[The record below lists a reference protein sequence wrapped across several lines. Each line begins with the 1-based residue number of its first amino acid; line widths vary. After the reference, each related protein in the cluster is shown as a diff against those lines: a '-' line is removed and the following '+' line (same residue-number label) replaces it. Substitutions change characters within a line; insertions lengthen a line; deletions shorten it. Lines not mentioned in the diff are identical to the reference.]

1 MWALGPSTS
10 PTAAT
15 ATTWSAGTTGTVV
28 IVVELP
34 SSILADLYGG
44 ADNTLGAAE
53 HLFEPPPERPLAT
66 LPTLPRAPRQRAPR
80 GRDPRLLRHALARM
94 RRAA

>member
-1 MWALGPSTS
+1 MWAGVHDSS

-44 ADNTLGAAE
+44 ADNTLDAE
-53 HLFEPPPERPLAT
+53 YLFEPPPERPLAT

>member
-1 MWALGPSTS
+1 MWALGPATS

-15 ATTWSAGTTGTVV
+15 TTTWGAGTTGT
-28 IVVELP
+28 I
-34 SSILADLYGG
+34 
-44 ADNTLGAAE
+44 TLGAAE
-53 HLFEPPPERPLAT
+53 DLFEPPLWRPVVAV
-66 LPTLPRAPRQRAPR
+66 PTLPRAPRLHAPR

>member
-1 MWALGPSTS
+1 MWAGVHDSS

-15 ATTWSAGTTGTVV
+15 ATTWSAGTTGTITLVF
-28 IVVELP
+28 ELP
-34 SSILADLYGG
+34 SSSSADS
-44 ADNTLGAAE
+44 DTLGAAE
-53 HLFEPPPERPLAT
+53 DLFEPPPERPIAVV
-66 LPTLPRAPRQRAPR
+66 PIHPRAPRLHAPR